1 MSAQDQASDPLAPLH
16 LPAAIR
22 AQASR
27 LFSAIKDARD
37 LRDLMRASVR
47 AEGFALGIETARAL
61 PPLDLENLY
70 QVFEGVAQKRRV
82 DLGG

>member
-1 MSAQDQASDPLAPLH
+1 MSAQDQPSDPLTPLH

-27 LFSAIKDARD
+27 LFASIKDARD
-37 LRDLMRASVR
+37 LSALLRASDR
-47 AEGFALGIETARAL
+47 AEGFVLGIETTRAL

-70 QVFEGVAQKRRV
+70 QVFEGVAQERRV
-82 DLGG
+82 ELSG